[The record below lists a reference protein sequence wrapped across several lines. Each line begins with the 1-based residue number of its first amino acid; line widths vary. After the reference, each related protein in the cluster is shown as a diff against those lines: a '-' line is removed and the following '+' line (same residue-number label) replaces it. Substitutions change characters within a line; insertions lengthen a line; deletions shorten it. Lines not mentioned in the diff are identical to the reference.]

1 MHIGRM
7 PGRIKTMQELKKIE
21 VLEHPFAPTPI
32 VRLSGDYS
40 DNEIWIKREDLL
52 PFSFGGERRPAST
65 GK

>member
-1 MHIGRM
+1 MA
-7 PGRIKTMQELKKIE
+7 ELKKIE

-52 PFSFGGERRPAST
+52 PFYFGGNKATFRSM
-65 GK
+65 